1 PAGKDGK
8 NGIDG
13 KAGPVGPKGDRGP
26 AGSDLR
32 TGARDITTLL
42 ELPEGA
48 RIDTAVLRRVGDTVE
63 LSLAGL
69 RSKKRIDAVL
79 GKVPAGFRPSRHQ
92 SLCTSD
98 VNFEHIRVSVDADGK
113 AAITAS
119 QTKQAAGLAATSTAM
134 VWLTDD
140 EWPSKLPGK
149 EWRYKGA

>member
-1 PAGKDGK
+1 
-8 NGIDG
+8 
-13 KAGPVGPKGDRGP
+13 
-26 AGSDLR
+26 
-32 TGARDITTLL
+32 LL
-42 ELPEGA
+42 ELPEGT
-48 RIDTAVLRRVGDTVE
+48 RLDNAVLRRVGDTVE

-69 RSKKRIDAVL
+69 RSKKRLDAML
-79 GKVPAGFRPSRHQ
+79 GKVPVGFRPSRQQ

-98 VNFEHIRVSVDADGK
+98 SNFEQVRVSVDADGK

-119 QTKQAAGLAATSTAM
+119 QAKQASGLVSTSTSL